1 MSRSMLL
8 YNCQE
13 ERTKKGKVNKMM
25 NTTKINENGYDERYV
40 YDILFNGTTGK
51 YMIVKDC
58 KVIAYAS
65 TKAMAIKK
73 IRHISKGQ
81 FQIVDLY

>member
-1 MSRSMLL
+1 MSRGKDK
-8 YNCQE
+8 
-13 ERTKKGKVNKMM
+13 ERKGNKMM
-25 NTTKINENGYDERYV
+25 NTTKANENGYDEKYV

-65 TKAMAIKK
+65 TKAMAIRK
-73 IRHISKGQ
+73 IRHISEGR